1 VRDVVITGIGLRTP
15 LGDTL
20 DEVREAFATGRSAI
34 RAFDGPGG
42 RQRLGGRLRG
52 DITAGFTRSQV
63 MLMDPVAQLTAA
75 TSDDTLAD
83 SGIDLDAIDRGRVGV
98 FVGTGQSTAQTSME
112 GSVSLAL
119 NDTVGTFTILR
130 GLGNATANHVSIRHG
145 LRGESQTTVLAC
157 ASSNMALGNAMRMIR
172 HGYLDAAIAGG
183 AEATFSEHAVRA
195 WESMRVLAK
204 PHPAGVEATCRPFSK
219 SRGGVVLGE
228 GCVLYLLEAEA
239 HARARG
245 ARIYARVVG
254 FGSSCD
260 ATHIAHPDAAGQAR
274 AMQACLRD
282 AGASP
287 ADLGYINLHGTG
299 TPTGDPVEVAAVHQA
314 LGEHATRVPVS
325 STKSMH
331 GHLLGAAG
339 AVELLAPILALRDGL
354 IAPTAHLTDPDP
366 AFDLDFVPCTARTGV
381 RMDLAMSSNFAFGGS
396 NVCLLLAR

>member
-1 VRDVVITGIGLRTP
+1 MRDVVITGIGLRTP
-15 LGDTL
+15 MGDTL
-20 DEVREAFATGRSAI
+20 DAVREVFAAGRSVV
-34 RAFDGPGG
+34 RAFEGPGG
-42 RQRLGGRLRG
+42 RQRLGGRLTS
-52 DITAGFTRSQV
+52 DVSAIFTRSQL
-63 MLMDPVAQLTAA
+63 MLMDPVAQLSTAA
-75 TSDDTLAD
+75 SDAAVAD
-83 SGIDLDAIDRGRVGV
+83 SGIDLSAADRQRIGV
-98 FVGTGQSTAQTSME
+98 FVGTGQSTAATSME

-119 NDTVGTFTILR
+119 HDTVGTFTILR

-145 LRGESQTTVLAC
+145 VRGESQTTVLAC
-157 ASSNMALGNAMRMIR
+157 ASSNMAIGNAMRMIR

-183 AEATFSEHAVRA
+183 AEATFSEHIVRA

-204 PHPAGVEATCRPFSK
+204 PHRDGPAATCRPFSK

-228 GCVLYLLEAEA
+228 GCVLYMLEAEE

-245 ARIYARVVG
+245 ARIYARLVG

-260 ATHIAHPDAAGQAR
+260 ATHIAHPNAEGQAL

-282 AGASP
+282 AGAGP

-314 LGEHATRVPVS
+314 LGEYATRVPVS

-339 AVELLAPILALRDGL
+339 AVELLAPILALHDGL
-354 IAPTAHLTDPDP
+354 LAPTANLDDPDP
-366 AFDLDFVPCTARTGV
+366 AFDLDFVPRTARTGV
-381 RMDLAMSSNFAFGGS
+381 KMDLAMSSNFAFGGS